1 MAKKNFEELLYR
13 ICNIASREMEMDVN
27 IFLGR
32 NIDQHFHEYCD
43 IMEIVYFLMAVEKE
57 FNIKI
62 TEDNEELID
71 NIIDLSFYIFNYDFF
86 LHGGNTPTVS
96 YEDRQEIRDKM
107 RPILEDIFGKE
118 EVSQLS
124 IYDPTLI
131 QDSDSEDSLTWEK
144 VPDDWAF
151 CFRDE
156 CPLHNECLRWQTS
169 QTVPDEINCLRCI
182 IPSSP
187 IGHKCFAYVSMEK
200 VLAARG
206 FTIDYDR
213 MRHEDQPVIRKE
225 LEDLLG
231 RRHYWEYQIGLLLIW
246 PNRQDWIKSV
256 FEQYGYQDCI
266 KFNEFVEVF
275 NFGY

>member
-1 MAKKNFEELLYR
+1 MANKDFKELLYR
-13 ICNIASREMEMDVN
+13 ICEIASREMEMDMNV
-27 IFLGR
+27 FLGR
-32 NIDQHFHEYCD
+32 NIDQHFLEYCD
-43 IMEIVYFLMAVEKE
+43 FWETCMFIEAVEKE
-57 FNIKI
+57 FNIVLDKI
-62 TEDNEELID
+62 DAID
-71 NIIDLSFYIFNYDFF
+71 NIIDLSFFIYNYDFF

-131 QDSDSEDSLTWEK
+131 QDSDSEDSLTWEM
-144 VPDDWAF
+144 VPDEWAF
-151 CFRDE
+151 CFRVE

-169 QTVPDEINCLRCI
+169 QLVPDDINCLSCI

-187 IGHKCFAYVSMEK
+187 IGHECLAYVSMEK

-206 FTIDYDR
+206 FTIDYDSIR
-213 MRHEDQPVIRKE
+213 QEDQPVIRKE

-231 RRHYWEYQIGLLLIW
+231 SYKYKEYQHGFLLTW
-246 PNRQDWIKSV
+246 PSNQKFIKSV
-256 FEQYGYQDCI
+256 FEEYGYQDCI

-275 NFGY
+275 NFGH